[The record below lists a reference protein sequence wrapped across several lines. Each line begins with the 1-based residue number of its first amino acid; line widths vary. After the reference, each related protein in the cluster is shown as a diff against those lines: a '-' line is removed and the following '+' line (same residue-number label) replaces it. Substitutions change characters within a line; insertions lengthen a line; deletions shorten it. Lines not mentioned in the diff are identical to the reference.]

1 MEAFAA
7 DVRAAPIVDRAIADS
22 ARSPRS
28 RLQRR
33 ARRWRYPT
41 RPSRSCS
48 ALRWGDRRD
57 RRSRAGHPL
66 DQAGA
71 RTFGAVA
78 VLLETPEPLW
88 RFRDIPEELED
99 EDGVKRFAAEPE
111 GVARGGRLPSRG
123 RVRHSTD
130 GGRTLALLDPQI
142 AVVGGNVSLSLRR
155 IHHPMFEGAVGS
167 PPPQDLL
174 GATLAP
180 RATWEG
186 AP

>member
-1 MEAFAA
+1 VPIPDQAFQELL
-7 DVRAAPIVDRAIADS
+7 R
-22 ARSPRS
+22 
-28 RLQRR
+28 
-33 ARRWRYPT
+33 
-41 RPSRSCS
+41 
-48 ALRWGDRRD
+48 ALRWGDLTRPAQPRRTVLWT
-57 RRSRAGHPL
+57 RRPGL
-66 DQAGA
+66 Q
-71 RTFGAVA
+71 TFGAVA

-99 EDGVKRFAAEPE
+99 EDGVKRWQLSPKAWLE
-111 GVARGGRLPSRG
+111 VADSPA
-123 RVRHSTD
+123 VVEFVHSTD

-142 AVVGGNVSLSLRR
+142 AVGGGNLSLALRR

-174 GATLAP
+174 SATLAP